1 MSAELGA
8 LSPEDTE
15 LWIPPCP
22 ALSPGL
28 VETVPPGVER
38 PASHVPLCTVATQM
52 LASSPGYPGEGA
64 PGPLCQGAF
73 LHIPWVTRG
82 AVILDHTLNR
92 VTFLS

>member
-15 LWIPPCP
+15 LWIPHCP

-28 VETVPPGVER
+28 VETVPPGVGR

-52 LASSPGYPGEGA
+52 LASTALGILLRVHQGHCVREPSCTLPG
-64 PGPLCQGAF
+64 
-73 LHIPWVTRG
+73 
-82 AVILDHTLNR
+82 
-92 VTFLS
+92 